1 MAHFLE
7 VKDLKVGFTVKDQVA
22 VAVDGVSFHVDKG
35 ETLCI
40 VGESGSGKSV
50 TSMSIMQLL
59 PSPPARYL
67 AGSILFEG
75 KDLLS
80 LPEKQINQYRG
91 RKIAMIFQ
99 EPMTALNP
107 VITIGTQMIETI
119 RAHSSVSRREARR
132 QAIQLLAK
140 VGINDREK
148 RMKQYPH
155 ELSGGMKQR
164 IMIAMAL
171 SSSPDLLIADEPTTA
186 LDVTIQAQILELLK
200 KIKQDFGTT
209 IIFITHDLG
218 VVAGMADRVAVMY
231 AGRIVETAE
240 VRELYH
246 NPRHPY
252 TKGLLS
258 CIPRLT
264 TTEERLTT
272 IPGVVPSL
280 TNMPAGCRFSTRCPY
295 ATERCKTEV
304 PPVKTE
310 GTHSCACFL

>member
-7 VKDLKVGFTVKDQVA
+7 VNHLKIGFDGNGKNA
-22 VAVDGVSFHVDKG
+22 AAVDDISFYVDRG

-50 TSMSIMQLL
+50 SSMAIMQLL
-59 PSPPARYL
+59 PRPPARYL
-67 AGSILFEG
+67 GGEILFHQ
-75 KDLLS
+75 KNLLTLS
-80 LPEKQINQYRG
+80 EAQINQYRG
-91 RKIAMIFQ
+91 NQIAMIFQ

-107 VITIGTQMIETI
+107 VLTIGVQLTETI
-119 RAHSSVSRREARR
+119 QAHQKMNRSAARAR
-132 QAIQLLAK
+132 AK
-140 VGINDREK
+140 ELMAQVGINDLDK

-164 IMIAMAL
+164 IMIAIAL
-171 SSSPDLLIADEPTTA
+171 SSNPQLLIADEPTTA
-186 LDVTIQAQILELLK
+186 LDVTIQAQILEL
-200 KIKQDFGTT
+200 IKQIKEKYGTT

-218 VVAGMADRVAVMY
+218 VVAGIADRVAVMY
-231 AGRIVETAE
+231 AGRIVETAQ
-240 VRELYH
+240 VHELYR

-264 TTEERLTT
+264 TTQERLTT

-280 TNMPAGCRFSTRCPY
+280 SQMPEGCRFSNRCAY
-295 ATERCKTEV
+295 ATQRCRESV
-304 PPVKTE
+304 PPVQCD
-310 GTHSCACFL
+310 GSHSYSCFL

>member
-7 VKDLKVGFTVKDQVA
+7 VENLKVGFTVKGQTA
-22 VAVDGVSFHVDKG
+22 IAVDGVSFHVDKG

-59 PSPPARYL
+59 PTPPALYL
-67 AGSILFEG
+67 GGSITFEG
-75 KDLLS
+75 QDLLS
-80 LPEKQINQYRG
+80 LSDKQINQYRG
-91 RKIAMIFQ
+91 RKIATIFQ

-107 VITIGTQMIETI
+107 VITIGTQMTETI
-119 RAHSSVSRREARR
+119 HAHSGVSHREAYQRS
-132 QAIQLLAK
+132 IELLAK

-171 SSSPDLLIADEPTTA
+171 SSNPDLLIADEPTTA

-200 KIKQDFGTT
+200 KIKRDFGTT

-231 AGRIVETAE
+231 AGRIVETAD

-246 NPRHPY
+246 HPHHPY

-264 TTEERLTT
+264 TTEARLTT

-280 TNMPAGCRFSTRCPY
+280 ANMPTGCRFSTRCPY
-295 ATERCKTEV
+295 ATEQCRTEV
-304 PPVKTE
+304 PPVQIE
-310 GTHSCACFL
+310 GSHSCACFL